1 MNKAFDFAKY
11 PKLSPLKKEVKIGS
25 YFAFLTSI
33 LIVAIVFLTVMYV
46 SRFVRNISVD
56 YTNDIRSFNYVVSS
70 VIFHSFADS
79 YNEKNQDFSKVDKI
93 VHTLETNGMLS
104 YAYAADSRTNRI
116 IWTTEKSIYGKN
128 ILDAYRIIKK
138 QSYYE
143 DAQRIEGATEHY
155 TIVMGLSQGK
165 TQDNNIHIMFENMK
179 VFVFILLLIGII
191 ASAMMSRLINSP
203 LITLTSG
210 VKEFAGGN
218 FNYRL
223 KKGKFGEIN
232 ELVQAYNDM
241 AAQLLELYS
250 SLEQK
255 VQERTLELEQAN
267 NNLKEAQAMM
277 VHSEKMRSLGE
288 LVAGIAHEINNPIN
302 FIYGNIMILDK
313 YSKDLFDLIN
323 KYTEY
328 EESIPPENRIQID
341 QMKEEIDI
349 EFLKDDIKE
358 LIRSCIEGTE
368 RTKNIILDLKNFS
381 RMEEMVMAQFDIPKE
396 IDTTLNILNNKYKN
410 RITVHKNYEE
420 GLPKIEAFGGQI
432 NQVFMNI
439 LDNAAAAIDGN
450 GDVYIDVR
458 KIGENVEIKFK
469 DTGKG
474 IKKENLTKVFD
485 PFFTTK
491 PVGQGTGLGMSIS
504 YRVIQNHHG
513 SINVESEVGQGATF
527 TIVLPINYQQETKQE
542 IKAI

>member
-138 QSYYE
+138 QPYYE

-341 QMKEEIDI
+341 QMKEEMDI

>member
-341 QMKEEIDI
+341 QMKEEMDI